1 MCRNR
6 DAIKKAIR
14 ELRTLGAASY
24 AVFSHLNGGELV
36 GLVVVWGAKAT
47 AYGISN
53 GGGVSDS
60 RDFTWCG
67 YLSKRIACRQL
78 GYPTELFQTVK
89 VVTL

>member
-14 ELRTLGAASY
+14 ELRALGTTRY
-24 AVFSHLNGGELV
+24 AVFSKLNGGELV

-60 RDFTWCG
+60 REFVWGG
-67 YLSKRIACRQL
+67 YLSKRIACRQH
-78 GYPTELFQTVK
+78 GYPSELFNNVK